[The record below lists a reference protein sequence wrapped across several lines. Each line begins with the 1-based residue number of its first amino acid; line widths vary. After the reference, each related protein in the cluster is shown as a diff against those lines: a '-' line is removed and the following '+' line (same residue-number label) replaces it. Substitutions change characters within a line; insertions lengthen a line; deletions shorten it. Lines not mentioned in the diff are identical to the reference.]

1 MMIAYVRDGA
11 GLRPATSQSG
21 ETPIPAEA
29 VWLDLSSPDAAERR
43 AASDWVGAP
52 VPSGEDI
59 GAIETSERLYEDGGA
74 LVMTAVLPL
83 IARDPNPMVSTLK
96 IVATPERIVTIR
108 QSETL
113 SVDLAARRLAAG
125 MVQAASGIDIL
136 FALLDAIADRAAD
149 VIEEASAEF
158 DAISSAVFGQGIDSR
173 KAASYKATIRQ
184 IGEIG
189 LKVARMHDCCAS
201 LERLFVYLSLHA
213 RTLRLTGAQRSQCKA
228 LGRDIRSIREHA
240 NALDAKLNFLLDATV
255 GLVNLEQNQIIKIFS
270 VLAVVFLPPTLIAS
284 IYGMNFEGMPEL
296 SWTYGY
302 PFSILIMIAS
312 VLVTFLYFRW
322 KKLL

>member
-1 MMIAYVRDGA
+1 MMTAYIREGA
-11 GLRPATSQSG
+11 GLRPDARQAG
-21 ETPIPAEA
+21 APVPADT
-29 VWLDLSSPDAAERR
+29 VWLDLVLPDADERH
-43 AASDWVGAP
+43 AASAWIGAP

-59 GAIETSERLYEDGGA
+59 AAIETSERLYETNGA
-74 LVMTAVLPL
+74 LVMTAVLSL
-83 IARDPNPMVSTLK
+83 IARDPDPRVSTLK
-96 IVATPERIVTIR
+96 LVATPERIVTIR
-108 QSETL
+108 QSDAL
-113 SVDLAARRLAAG
+113 SVELAARRLASR
-125 MVQAASGIDIL
+125 MVQGATGTDVL
-136 FALLDAIADRAAD
+136 FILLDAVADRAAD

-158 DAISSAVFGQGIDSR
+158 DAVSSSVFGKGIDSR
-173 KAASYKATIRQ
+173 KAASYKATIKQ

-201 LERLFVYLSLHA
+201 LERLFVFLTLHA
-213 RTLRLTGAQRSQCKA
+213 KTLRLTGPQRSQCKA

-302 PFSILIMIAS
+302 PFSILIMVAS
-312 VLVTFLYFRW
+312 VLVTFMYFRW